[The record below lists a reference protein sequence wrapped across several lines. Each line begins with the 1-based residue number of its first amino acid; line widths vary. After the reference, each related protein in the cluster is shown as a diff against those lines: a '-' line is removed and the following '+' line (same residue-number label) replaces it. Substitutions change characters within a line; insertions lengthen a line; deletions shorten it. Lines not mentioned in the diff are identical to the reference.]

1 VKLAIGSDH
10 AGFKL
15 KWQVANWLRTPA
27 GGRHQILDVGTASE
41 ESCDYP
47 DFAKEVAKAVVEKRV
62 SKGILFC
69 GTGIGMAMAANK
81 VPGALAAVTWNTA
94 TAALAAEHN
103 GANILCI
110 PARYSGLKKTELM
123 IKTFLTTRFGGG
135 RHARRVKKILAL
147 DKCTSG

>member
-1 VKLAIGSDH
+1 MKLAIGSDH

-15 KWQVANWLRTPA
+15 KGQLVNWLRDRA
-27 GGRHQILDVGTASE
+27 GGRHQILDVGTVSE
-41 ESCDYP
+41 DSSDYP
-47 DFAKEVAKAVVEKRV
+47 DFAKEVAEAVVKKRV

-81 VPGALAAVTWNTA
+81 IPGALAAVAWNPE

-103 GANILCI
+103 GANILCL
-110 PARYSGLKKTELM
+110 PARMIGQKTAQKM
-123 IKTFLTTRFGGG
+123 IKAFLTTPFGGG

-147 DKCTSG
+147 DRCV